1 MIQKSLRSVLAVKK
15 VAHMKTLKQNLKLKK
30 FCRNF
35 FRQNL
40 KTIASE
46 YRLERQKK
54 TIICQKFL
62 KGHLGRKLT
71 EKRKLRELKWKSA
84 ILIQCYLRKMEAC
97 EVVYMRRLIVKSCKT
112 IQKAYRGYLARKQFK
127 VLKFKR
133 ERVLQKKAKEAAKQA
148 EKEKKYN
155 MEDFIENLLA
165 KELRTPKEAKLRP

>member
-1 MIQKSLRSVLAVKK
+1 
-15 VAHMKTLKQNLKLKK
+15 
-30 FCRNF
+30 
-35 FRQNL
+35 
-40 KTIASE
+40 
-46 YRLERQKK
+46 
-54 TIICQKFL
+54 
-62 KGHLGRKLT
+62 
-71 EKRKLRELKWKSA
+71 
-84 ILIQCYLRKMEAC
+84 MEAC